1 MDKTTITVIDYQ
13 QITMNKMALA
23 GLIMDKNVIGYKYF
37 VMKIITGLRF
47 AIHLTDRHKKTPGK
61 PGFYK
66 ERQTLTAVKSRRFD

>member
-1 MDKTTITVIDYQ
+1 MDKTTTTVIDYQ

-47 AIHLTDRHKKTPGK
+47 AIHLTDRHKKNPASR
-61 PGFYK
+61 GFT
-66 ERQTLTAVKSRRFD
+66 RSVKRLLR

>member
-23 GLIMDKNVIGYKYF
+23 GLIMGKNVIGYKYF

-47 AIHLTDRHKKTPGK
+47 AIHLTDRHKKPRQAGVLQGASNGYCGK
-61 PGFYK
+61 
-66 ERQTLTAVKSRRFD
+66 KSKV

>member
-37 VMKIITGLRF
+37 VMEIIKGLRF
-47 AIHLTDRHKKTPGK
+47 AIHLTDRHKKTPASR
-61 PGFYK
+61 GFT
-66 ERQTLTAVKSRRFD
+66 RSVKRLLR